1 MSEMQTSDLLSSEDH
16 DDIASGVSFP
26 TGATTESLQR
36 HVQTPIHDP
45 VVDDFIKQHGL
56 SEHLELFEKAALLV
70 QGDVPIDRITNI
82 TAPELQALGLETD
95 RKWRQPKTL
104 YFTILVC
111 SIGAIE
117 QGWAQASMN
126 GANLY
131 FPKEFGIGSSDFN
144 DTLLVGLI
152 NSAIYLSTALM

>member
-1 MSEMQTSDLLSSEDH
+1 MRGYDALRVADDV
-16 DDIASGVSFP
+16 DDISSR
-26 TGATTESLQR
+26 TTSQSDPSINGLPQCAR
-36 HVQTPIHDP
+36 TPIQDA
-45 VVDDFIKQHGL
+45 VVDDFVKQHGL
-56 SEHLELFEKAALLV
+56 SGNIDLFVRAGILLQADCPV
-70 QGDVPIDRITNI
+70 DQIPNI
-82 TAPELQALGLETD
+82 TDAELQALELETD
-95 RKWRQPKTL
+95 RKWKQPKTL

-131 FPKEFGIGSSDFN
+131 FPEEFGIGSSDFK

-152 NSAIYLSTALM
+152 NSAIYLSTALV